1 MPQRPRNGPLFLF
14 DAPGLPTIFG
24 RMTPM
29 MRRAGMMGCAG
40 LAAALAVAWGQPA
53 SAQAQPQQR
62 PPAQQVPQAQPPQP
76 QTLATLYERLKAT
89 GTAQEAEVIV
99 RQIARRWGRSGSD
112 TSDLLMARA
121 KEAMGSQNA
130 PLAVEL
136 LDRVIVLQPDWAE
149 AWHVRGVA
157 FFLMQDDGRALVDF
171 RETLRR
177 EPGHFMALGMA
188 AAALQRQGDER
199 NALAA
204 YRAVQELHPFFAG
217 VKEAI
222 EKLTPNVAGRD
233 A

>member
-1 MPQRPRNGPLFLF
+1 
-14 DAPGLPTIFG
+14 
-24 RMTPM
+24 
-29 MRRAGMMGCAG
+29 MRRAGMTVCAG

-62 PPAQQVPQAQPPQP
+62 PPAQQPPQAQPSQP

-99 RQIARRWGRSGSD
+99 RQITRRWGRSGSD

-121 KEAMGSQNA
+121 KDAMGSQNP

-136 LDRVIVLQPDWAE
+136 LDRLIVLQPDWAE
-149 AWHVRGVA
+149 AWHVRGIA

-171 RETLRR
+171 REALRR

-204 YRAVQELHPFFAG
+204 YRAVQELHPFFSG
-217 VKEAI
+217 VKQAI

>member
-1 MPQRPRNGPLFLF
+1 MMSMPRSFVRSLSV
-14 DAPGLPTIFG
+14 A
-24 RMTPM
+24 
-29 MRRAGMMGCAG
+29 CAG
-40 LAAALAVAWGQPA
+40 LFVLVSVQAVSAQGQPQRA
-53 SAQAQPQQR
+53 PGPRGAETDPRPAPPSQPQS
-62 PPAQQVPQAQPPQP
+62 
-76 QTLATLYERLKAT
+76 LATLYERLKAT

-99 RQIARRWGRSGSD
+99 RQIVRRWGRSGSD

-121 KEAMGSQNA
+121 KEALGGQNA
-130 PLAVEL
+130 ALAVEL
-136 LDRVIVLQPDWAE
+136 LDRVLVLQPSWAE
-149 AWHVRGVA
+149 AWHTRGLA

-171 RETLRR
+171 REALRR

-199 NALAA
+199 NALNA
-204 YRAVQELHPFFAG
+204 YRAVQDLHPFFSG